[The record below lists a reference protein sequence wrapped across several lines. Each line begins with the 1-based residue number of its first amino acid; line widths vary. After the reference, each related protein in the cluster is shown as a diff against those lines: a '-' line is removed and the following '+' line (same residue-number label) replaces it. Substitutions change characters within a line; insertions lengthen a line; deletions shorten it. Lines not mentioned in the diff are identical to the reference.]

1 MNIWENRG
9 CQANNNPT
17 VNLNQ
22 LGILKNVILP
32 SEETFF
38 SWNRTNSTGKIHPP
52 TRFPR
57 KGNLVQKTEVI
68 SCSSFRV
75 TMSFNFESIE
85 KKESIVDH

>member
-1 MNIWENRG
+1 MDIWENRD

-22 LGILKNVILP
+22 LGILKNAILP

-38 SWNRTNSTGKIHPP
+38 SWNRTSSTGKIHPP

-57 KGNLVQKTEVI
+57 KGNLVGIENRG
-68 SCSSFRV
+68 SFLFFFLRDNE
-75 TMSFNFESIE
+75 FQF
-85 KKESIVDH
+85 